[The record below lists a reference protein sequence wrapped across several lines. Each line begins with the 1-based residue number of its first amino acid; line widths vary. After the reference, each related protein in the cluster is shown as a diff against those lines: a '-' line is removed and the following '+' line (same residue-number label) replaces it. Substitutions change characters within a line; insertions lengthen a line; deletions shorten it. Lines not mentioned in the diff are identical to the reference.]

1 MTKTMI
7 IKAISQLTFIMGRY
21 NYHLVKSNYNF
32 NDSLLHEL
40 TAVQMVIDS
49 YKYIGINF
57 DYDVTTK
64 GLFAYVEYLDY
75 KDICIIQWVTSCDS
89 MADESTMDVL
99 EQRKSMYTSPTYYIY
114 GTKLI
119 EYKYGE
125 EL

>member
-7 IKAISQLTFIMGRY
+7 IKAISQLTLIMGNY
-21 NYHLVKSNYNF
+21 NYHLVKSNYNY
-32 NDSLLHEL
+32 DSLQHEL

-57 DYDVTTK
+57 DYGVTTK
-64 GLFAYVEYLDY
+64 GLYAYVEYLDY
-75 KDICIIQWVTSCDS
+75 KDICIIQWVSSCDRI
-89 MADESTMDVL
+89 ADESTMNVL

-125 EL
+125 E